1 MYLYYKDG
9 LRERGTK
16 LGNKIDIEVQNM
28 WLVEID
34 NGVTY
39 EIECESFWIE
49 TLMELHFQ
57 IVSAVRIDN
66 QGQHQLHFQWAA
78 ETYCQQ

>member
-1 MYLYYKDG
+1 MRRRL
-9 LRERGTK
+9 
-16 LGNKIDIEVQNM
+16 M

-34 NGVTY
+34 NGITY
-39 EIECESFWIE
+39 EIECEDFWIE

-66 QGQHQLHFQWAA
+66 QG
-78 ETYCQQ
+78 